1 MAAALLEAGKESW
14 KHSALQPGKSE
25 PFSTRDSSNPPP
37 PPGASSTAYTPAFLS
52 QMQMGGCKGPH
63 CLAAGGQWLALL
75 MTTFHQNIHPS
86 QINLT
91 LQVFTHTVYL

>member
-14 KHSALQPGKSE
+14 KHSALQPCKSE
-25 PFSTRDSSNPPP
+25 SFSTRDSSEPPSP
-37 PPGASSTAYTPAFLS
+37 RGCSTAYTPAFLS
-52 QMQMGGCKGPH
+52 QSQMGGCKGPH

-91 LQVFTHTVYL
+91 LQVLTRTVSL